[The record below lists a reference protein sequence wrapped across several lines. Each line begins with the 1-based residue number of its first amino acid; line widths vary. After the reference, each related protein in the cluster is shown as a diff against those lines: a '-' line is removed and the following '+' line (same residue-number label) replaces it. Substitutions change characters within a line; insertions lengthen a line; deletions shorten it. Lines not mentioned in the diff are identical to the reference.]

1 MDRDLPSCV
10 KLLESLSI
18 DTVGCIDI
26 TAPKIVAYA
35 VSAASRP
42 LPILIK
48 FFVSPVVIGSNN
60 THPTAQKSLYAGVEN
75 WHRLT
80 LTFCKTNA
88 RDQSGRYV

>member
-1 MDRDLPSCV
+1 MDGDWPSCV

-42 LPILIK
+42 LPILMK
-48 FFVSPVVIGSNN
+48 FFVSPVLIGSNN
-60 THPTAQKSLYAGVEN
+60 THPPLRKASTQAWKVGIG
-75 WHRLT
+75 WP
-80 LTFCKTNA
+80 
-88 RDQSGRYV
+88 